1 MGCWITSVWKFVYNI
16 DIWSCFVVRK
26 SIIFMWFDLFSNNFY
41 SGIFIVFFVYWN
53 GFEFIYF
60 NILKHLFCGKM
71 IDNNLLLYFMVYYLV
86 FVFDRNMK
94 SPWPYSLKKSKL
106 FPSFIFYFDDELLF
120 IFASLIFQ
128 FFSLFVKSQNSRLF
142 FHWNIM
148 KIFWEHIFLVF
159 NTNIFRLFMCF

>member
-1 MGCWITSVWKFVYNI
+1 MCTISIFE
-16 DIWSCFVVRK
+16 VVSLWGK

-53 GFEFIYF
+53 GFEFIHF

-94 SPWPYSLKKSKL
+94 SSWPYSLKKSKL
-106 FPSFIFYFDDELLF
+106 FPSFIFYFDDTFYLCFINLSVLLTLCKKPKF
-120 IFASLIFQ
+120 MTFLSLKYYENILGAHI
-128 FFSLFVKSQNSRLF
+128 FSLQYKYFQTFYVFL
-142 FHWNIM
+142 
-148 KIFWEHIFLVF
+148 EYIFLQ
-159 NTNIFRLFMCF
+159 LKKL